1 MTTTIQDIFEMRKNG
16 QFEQAYAAVLP
27 MYREH
32 HGHYTTLCMFWTATD
47 VLRLRLEAGR
57 FAESEQILASLR
69 NLYPNL
75 QDKDWSAARTLNR
88 LALMLATKEQEQ
100 RKLLQYEGRR
110 AGYTS
115 EGDEANGETNGYMAN
130 SDGAKRAWEVQPEPM
145 QFSLLD
151 YMADFGV
158 NYLSEDDWQV
168 SEWNG
173 HVVPSLGT
181 KIISRIY
188 HEVQDAEC
196 RVQGAGGKVQGENSD
211 TDRLEAALQMVE
223 MGLQH
228 APRNKHLLRYQA
240 NLLYR
245 LGEKQRA
252 VALYRQLIERSRDSY
267 LFSELAGM
275 IDDQQERAALLS
287 KAIMNQRT
295 EVFAQKDRLTLA
307 GLLKELFPQNAAFEL
322 QQVVKLRDSL
332 GQRMNRT
339 IQALQQ
345 ELADIV
351 PVTMADQREFYM
363 RMMKG
368 FAYAA

>member
-1 MTTTIQDIFEMRKNG
+1 MRKNG

-88 LALMLATKEQEQ
+88 LALLLATKEQEQ

-110 AGYTS
+110 AGYTTES
-115 EGDEANGETNGYMAN
+115 NETNG
-130 SDGAKRAWEVQPEPM
+130 DAKLAWETQSDPM

-158 NYLSEDDWQV
+158 NYLSEDDWQT

-173 HVVPSLGT
+173 HIVPSMGT

-188 HEVQDAEC
+188 HEVSDAE
-196 RVQGAGGKVQGENSD
+196 GKVQSVEETVQGD
-211 TDRLEAALQMVE
+211 DKDRLEAALEMVK
-223 MGLQH
+223 MGLQR
-228 APRNKHLLRYQA
+228 APRNKHLLRYEA

-252 VALYRQLIERSRDSY
+252 VALYRQLIERSRESY

-339 IQALQQ
+339 IQGLQQ

-351 PVTMADQREFYM
+351 PVTMADQREFYQ

>member
-88 LALMLATKEQEQ
+88 LALLLATKEQEQ
-100 RKLLQYEGRR
+100 RKLLQYQNLRGSK
-110 AGYTS
+110 AQD
-115 EGDEANGETNGYMAN
+115 DEANG
-130 SDGAKRAWEVQPEPM
+130 DGARLAWEVQADPM

-158 NYLSEDDWQV
+158 NYLSEDDWQT

-173 HVVPSLGT
+173 HVVPSMGT

-188 HEVQDAEC
+188 HEVSDAE
-196 RVQGAGGKVQGENSD
+196 GKVQSVGGTVQSAEGNVQSD
-211 TDRLEAALQMVE
+211 NKDRLEAALEMVK
-223 MGLQH
+223 MGLQR
-228 APRNKHLLRYQA
+228 APRNKHLLRYEA

-252 VALYRQLIERSRDSY
+252 VALYRQLIERSRESY

-339 IQALQQ
+339 IQGLQQ

-351 PVTMADQREFYM
+351 PVTMADQREFYQ